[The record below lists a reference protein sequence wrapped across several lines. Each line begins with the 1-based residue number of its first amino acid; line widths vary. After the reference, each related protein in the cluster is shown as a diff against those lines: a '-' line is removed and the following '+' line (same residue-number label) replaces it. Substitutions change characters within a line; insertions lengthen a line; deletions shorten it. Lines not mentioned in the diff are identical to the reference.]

1 MVAYNTLI
9 AQTIKVCDSMEI
21 YNISSD
27 YVMARPERT
36 DLRARYS
43 LLSGD
48 HSPLWGWGHN
58 KLESFGFWGRK
69 FCIKNVEIL
78 SVGKIAEF
86 AKFAGG
92 ERRKSPDR
100 YTFTSWPKAGML
112 LTGGLLTLCWSLR
125 RHNDNSPIHLAH

>member
-1 MVAYNTLI
+1 
-9 AQTIKVCDSMEI
+9 
-21 YNISSD
+21 
-27 YVMARPERT
+27 MARPERT
-36 DLRARYS
+36 DLRARHS

-48 HSPLWGWGHN
+48 HSPLWGWGHDM
-58 KLESFGFWGRK
+58 LESFGFWGRK

-100 YTFTSWPKAGML
+100 CLFNRAERVMDSCL
-112 LTGGLLTLCWSLR
+112 LWLSEKGAEGKCRLTLIRVGST
-125 RHNDNSPIHLAH
+125 

>member
-1 MVAYNTLI
+1 MP
-9 AQTIKVCDSMEI
+9 IKAFSLDI
-21 YNISSD
+21 YCSWVVTQFRSD
-27 YVMARPERT
+27 YVMARPVCT
-36 DLRARYS
+36 YLRARYY

-48 HSPLWGWGHN
+48 HSPLWGRGHY
-58 KLESFGFWGRK
+58 KLESFGFLGRK

-100 YTFTSWPKAGML
+100 FSF
-112 LTGGLLTLCWSLR
+112 
-125 RHNDNSPIHLAH
+125 NSSGSE